1 MRKHIS
7 AIIAIL
13 TAAAVITGCQTKD
26 NAPSS
31 DGTESTASESTT
43 ASTTSNAPTA
53 EAETPAAAT
62 AEAETP
68 VVVVTAEPE
77 APTAEVSAPETEAV
91 TSIKP
96 GTWRGTDSYFFFYED
111 GKGGS
116 TLDFDYGMGLG
127 FEYDLTEDGHL
138 IFHMGSADSDLST
151 SYVLDGDTLYL
162 TKDDDGSTDTLV
174 YVSESPNLKF
184 YTNQELANIAQY
196 YYMANNDGY
205 VPEASGIQTNDDGT
219 VTIQLYDQLEDHNS
233 TAAWY
238 TIDRVTLLGIDEITQ
253 TQIDFS
259 EYATADAA
267 VG

>member
-1 MRKHIS
+1 MRKRIS

-13 TAAAVITGCQTKD
+13 TAATVITGCQTKD

-31 DGTESTASESTT
+31 DGAESTASESTT
-43 ASTTSNAPTA
+43 AASTASNAATA
-53 EAETPAAAT
+53 EADTPAAAT

-68 VVVVTAEPE
+68 VVVVTAEP
-77 APTAEVSAPETEAV
+77 AVPTAEVSAPEAV

-127 FEYDLTEDGHL
+127 FEYDLTQDGHL

-174 YVSESPNLKF
+174 YVSESPSLKF
-184 YTNQELANIAQY
+184 YTNQELANIAQT

-205 VPEASGIQTNDDGT
+205 VPEASGIQNNDDGT

-238 TIDRVTLLGIDEITQ
+238 TIDRVTLLGIDEIAQ
-253 TQIDFS
+253 TEIDFS

>member
-1 MRKHIS
+1 MRKRIS

-13 TAAAVITGCQTKD
+13 TAAAVITGCQTQD

-31 DGTESTASESTT
+31 DGAESTASESTSA
-43 ASTTSNAPTA
+43 AST
-53 EAETPAAAT
+53 AAT
-62 AEAETP
+62 AEAEKP
-68 VVVVTAEPE
+68 VVVVTAEP
-77 APTAEVSAPETEAV
+77 AVPTAEVSAPEAEAV

-116 TLDFDYGMGLG
+116 TLDFEYGMGLG
-127 FEYDLTEDGHL
+127 FEYDLTQDGHL
-138 IFHMGSADSDLST
+138 IFHMGSVDSDLST

-174 YVSESPNLKF
+174 YVSESPDLKF

-238 TIDRVTLLGIDEITQ
+238 TIDRVTLIGTDEIAQ